1 MTGVT
6 TWTWPI
12 VSMVALRLGVTRN
25 TRLSE
30 TGIGWNLHNEQFLQG
45 HPVLTTLRLKA
56 SYGETGSQQG
66 SSTGASTTHKYST
79 DNKYMN
85 WNGTI
90 PARMGKPQADLAK
103 RRMNLMSG
111 WSSVCGQG
119 V

>member
-1 MTGVT
+1 M
-6 TWTWPI
+6 
-12 VSMVALRLGVTRN
+12 
-25 TRLSE
+25 
-30 TGIGWNLHNEQFLQG
+30 
-45 HPVLTTLRLKA
+45 LTTLRLKA

-66 SSTGASTTHKYST
+66 SSTGASTTYKYST

-90 PARMGKPQADLAK
+90 LQGWGNPKLTWQ

-111 WSSVCGQG
+111 WSSVCGQD